1 MLKGVSTVVASS
13 FPYWI
18 YTRGKRSWTFT
29 YMKTNELP
37 NITDMG
43 ADTRLIL
50 YLAESWLL

>member
-37 NITDMG
+37 NITDME